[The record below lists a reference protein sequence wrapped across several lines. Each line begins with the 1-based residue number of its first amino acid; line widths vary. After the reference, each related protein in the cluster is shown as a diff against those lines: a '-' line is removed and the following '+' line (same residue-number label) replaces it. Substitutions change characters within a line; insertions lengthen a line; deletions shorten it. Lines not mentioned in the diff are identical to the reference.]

1 MNTKKITSP
10 NDSNVSSARG
20 DAELAN
26 ARILKSCKS
35 TFGKGVHVTDEGA
48 LSTMS
53 SNKAALGE
61 PEHLY
66 HIGKGLKPSAGVTI
80 TLQNGT
86 KVKGASRPAS
96 MNSDGDGSHRTH
108 PSQVSPRSGAG

>member
-1 MNTKKITSP
+1 MVQLRSLKTTVGKKKVGSGANSAASSP
-10 NDSNVSSARG
+10 RG
-20 DAELAN
+20 VDEDAELAN
-26 ARILKSCKS
+26 ARILTGCKS
-35 TFGKGVHVTDEGA
+35 TFGKNVHVLDEGA

-53 SNKAALGE
+53 SHKAAHGE

-66 HIGKGLKPSAGVTI
+66 HMGKGLKPSAGVTI

-96 MNSDGDGSHRTH
+96 SD
-108 PSQVSPRSGAG
+108 

>member
-1 MNTKKITSP
+1 
-10 NDSNVSSARG
+10 
-20 DAELAN
+20 
-26 ARILKSCKS
+26 
-35 TFGKGVHVTDEGA
+35 
-48 LSTMS
+48 MS

-80 TLQNGT
+80 TLQNGM

-96 MNSDGDGSHRTH
+96 MKSDGDGSHRTH
-108 PSQVSPRSGAG
+108 PSQVSPRSGAGEVTPNLRSPPKKKMSMREYQMSTSA